1 MAVTCSEE
9 SLQSLHMVNDQTAP
23 GLTPIHTIAARWPM
37 MDCPIEVQLSRER
50 VLTLLEKY
58 TLRAFRDI
66 EGVSAAE
73 IAENLGLFEP
83 MLIDDALSTLQS
95 SGAIQSDIGAAGAA
109 NVGENLREDLRLLE
123 AKLATSSF
131 FGGSRRELK
140 KKRKI
145 GKGSRF
151 TLTDNSIFMNHSLE
165 YRNRISQNA

>member
-50 VLTLLEKY
+50 PLTLLEKH

-66 EGVSAAE
+66 EEVSAAE

-83 MLIDDALSTLQS
+83 MLIEEALSTLQN
-95 SGAIQSDIGAAGAA
+95 SGAIQSDIRTAGAA
-109 NVGENLREDLRLLE
+109 SVEEDLREELRLLD
-123 AKLATSSF
+123 AKLSTSSYF
-131 FGGSRRELK
+131 NASMWELS

-145 GKGSRF
+145 VMG
-151 TLTDNSIFMNHSLE
+151 
-165 YRNRISQNA
+165 RIRAM